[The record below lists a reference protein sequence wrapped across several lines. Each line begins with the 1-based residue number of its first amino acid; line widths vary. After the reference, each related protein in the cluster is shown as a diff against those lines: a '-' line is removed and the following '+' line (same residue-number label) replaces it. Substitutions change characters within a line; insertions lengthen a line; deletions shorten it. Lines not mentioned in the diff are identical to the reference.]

1 MKKILLMLLLFFGLV
16 SVNAATY
23 DDTFYSGDWIPNIYI
38 NKVKSG
44 VIHYRQAR
52 FIRKKSDNGIA
63 YCIEP
68 FEDMKYDDKYKSYTS
83 EYAKRLGMSE
93 EKWQKINLI
102 AYYGYGYQN
111 HKDAKWYAITQVMIW
126 KEVDKN
132 ANFYFTDKLNGTKI
146 NKYDNEIN
154 EINNLVNTHKKLPSF
169 VNKTYTFSI
178 DSENKLVDTNK
189 VLEYYNVSSDNKNI
203 NLDKKNNTLTI
214 NTTKEISTSIF
225 LEQKFNNYNRNTI
238 VFIDNKYQN
247 LMAPGNVTSIK
258 AKFDINVV
266 GGTIKITKVDFDTEK
281 KEPLGEGIL
290 IGSTYNILNEQN
302 EIVDTLVIDN
312 NYEAISKLLPL
323 GKYKIKETKSMNG
336 YKLDKTEYEVSIDSQ
351 DNNKELIL
359 KNEVIKSKIKILKYY
374 DQKLEK
380 GISFEIY
387 NKYGEL
393 VDTVTTNEFGE
404 ITKEL
409 YYGTYTFHQLNS
421 TKNYLC
427 VDDFEVTINE
437 SSENI
442 IRMELHDEKFS
453 SKLLIIKKDAKTG
466 KIIKEETI
474 FRIYD
479 TINKKYIEVD
489 GSIDLKT
496 INGILKIDKISA
508 GEYEIEEIKAPK
520 GYIRDNNKKKFIIDD
535 GNIFKYEDDYPV
547 YEITFDNEK
556 IVVDVPN
563 TGQNHIEK
571 QVYVLENRKKVI
583 RLK

>member
-1 MKKILLMLLLFFGLV
+1 M
-16 SVNAATY
+16 
-23 DDTFYSGDWIPNIYI
+23 
-38 NKVKSG
+38 
-44 VIHYRQAR
+44 
-52 FIRKKSDNGIA
+52 
-63 YCIEP
+63 
-68 FEDMKYDDKYKSYTS
+68 
-83 EYAKRLGMSE
+83 
-93 EKWQKINLI
+93 
-102 AYYGYGYQN
+102 
-111 HKDAKWYAITQVMIW
+111 
-126 KEVDKN
+126 
-132 ANFYFTDKLNGTKI
+132 
-146 NKYDNEIN
+146 
-154 EINNLVNTHKKLPSF
+154 
-169 VNKTYTFSI
+169 
-178 DSENKLVDTNK
+178 
-189 VLEYYNVSSDNKNI
+189 
-203 NLDKKNNTLTI
+203 
-214 NTTKEISTSIF
+214 
-225 LEQKFNNYNRNTI
+225 
-238 VFIDNKYQN
+238 
-247 LMAPGNVTSIK
+247 
-258 AKFDINVV
+258 
-266 GGTIKITKVDFDTEK
+266 
-281 KEPLGEGIL
+281 
-290 IGSTYNILNEQN
+290 NEQN

-323 GKYKIKETKSMNG
+323 GKYKIKETHSMNG
-336 YKLDKTEYEVSIDSQ
+336 YKLDKTEYEVNIDSQ
-351 DNNKELIL
+351 NNNKELIL

-437 SSENI
+437 ASQNI
-442 IRMELHDEKFS
+442 IRMELHDEKFY

-508 GEYEIEEIKAPK
+508 GEYEIEEVKAPK

-547 YEITFDNEK
+547 YEMTFDNEK